1 MHPNLLSVAKFT
13 KDHFV
18 SFTPWGFL
26 VKDLRT
32 GKILLQGQ
40 CEGDLYPIKPNTA
53 TIQPKTGP
61 FSASSVSGD
70 LWHHRLGHPSFKI
83 LRLLISNKFLDL
95 PARISSTSF
104 CKDCAMGKSTQQ
116 PFSIVDRRARN
127 LFFFDPGLVNSIAS
141 LLAFVQ
147 L

>member
-1 MHPNLLSVAKFT
+1 M
-13 KDHFV
+13 
-18 SFTPWGFL
+18 
-26 VKDLRT
+26 
-32 GKILLQGQ
+32 LQGQ
-40 CEGDLYPIKPNTA
+40 CEGDLYPIKPNIA

-83 LRLLISNKFLDL
+83 LRLLIKFLHL

-127 LFFFDPGLVNSIAS
+127 LFFDPEEVIALSPRKLGIIKDSS
-141 LLAFVQ
+141 LLFNYKEISTLMEICSIIQVNTD
-147 L
+147 